1 MRRWFY
7 FKKTFFIGCFLLF
20 PGLFWGQLS
29 DLARIE
35 YTNLPSLSSE
45 LEFVR
50 TRALFNYPIQ
60 LDGKGSYLL
69 LGLDYSN
76 INLILGDEERPF
88 DKEQIDGFQIFDFN
102 IGYTTK
108 INEDWRF
115 GARIV
120 PGFSSNLSAKKIGFD
135 DAVLSGDLVFIKD
148 KKADET
154 IEKPFRLIVGLSY
167 GGNRGFPY
175 PLPFISYYRK
185 IHPKWSYNLGV
196 PRTNLQYHLSE
207 RQRLKAN
214 LQLDGFTANIQDG
227 LPLLSGQNAESINM
241 SLVLAG
247 LQYEFHFSEHLEFFL
262 RSSYIISRNLQLR
275 DGDKDNILL
284 LDDSHG
290 LSLRTGL
297 RFKI

>member
-1 MRRWFY
+1 MSWFPCFNQVF
-7 FKKTFFIGCFLLF
+7 FKWLLF
-20 PGLFWGQLS
+20 LAPGLFYGQLS

-35 YTNLPSLSSE
+35 YTNLPSLSSD

-50 TRALFNYPIQ
+50 TRALVNYPIR
-60 LDGKGSYLL
+60 LNGNGSYLL
-69 LGLDYSN
+69 LGIDYSN
-76 INLILGDEERPF
+76 INLILGREERPF
-88 DKEQIDGFQIFDFN
+88 DQDQIDGFQIFDFN
-102 IGYTTK
+102 IGYTAK

-120 PGFSSNLSAKKIGFD
+120 PGFSSNLSARKLGFA

-148 KKADET
+148 KKEVSGVDV
-154 IEKPFRLIVGLSY
+154 PFRLIVGLSY

-185 IHPKWSYNLGV
+185 FHPRWSYNLGI
-196 PRTNLQYHLSE
+196 PRTNLQFHISE

-227 LPLLSGQNAESINM
+227 LPLDSGSSAESINM
-241 SLVLAG
+241 SLILCG

-262 RSSYIISRNLQLR
+262 RSSYIIDRNIQLR
-275 DGDKDNILL
+275 DGNKDNILL
-284 LDDSHG
+284 LDDTHG